1 MIKFKETIEVGKPV
15 DKVFSFVSDLEN
27 SPRWNDNVV
36 RAKKMSRGPIQE
48 GTVFRQYRNEL
59 ATAGEAVAITSHAR
73 PERLTI
79 KARLADSPAQVT
91 YEFEEVDN
99 GTRITSEVEL
109 EPAGVMRLI
118 VPVVETRVKGSVAED
133 LAALKRVLEEAA

>member
-1 MIKFKETIEVGKPV
+1 MIRFKETIEVEKPV
-15 DKVFSFVSDLEN
+15 DRVFSFVSNLEN
-27 SPRWNDNVV
+27 SPRWNDSVV
-36 RAKKMSRGPIQE
+36 NTKKMSPGPIQD

-73 PERLTI
+73 PQRLSI
-79 KARLADSPAQVT
+79 QSRLADSPAQVT
-91 YEFEEVDN
+91 YEFEEVDS
-99 GTRITSEVEL
+99 GTRIISEVEL

-118 VPVVETRVKGSVAED
+118 APIVETRVRHSVAED